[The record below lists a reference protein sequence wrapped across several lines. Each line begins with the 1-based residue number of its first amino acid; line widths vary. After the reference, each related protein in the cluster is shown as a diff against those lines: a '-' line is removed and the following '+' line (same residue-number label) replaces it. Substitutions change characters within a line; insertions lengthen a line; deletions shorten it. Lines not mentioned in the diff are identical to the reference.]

1 MMLSAAKLPILSQSA
16 FHHCQKSPI
25 KIEFKKKATGRP
37 SNSNRLE
44 EKRRS
49 KRTKAFMRS
58 PGKQYVE
65 TKWKQNRKGPT
76 PSTGCLEAKDV

>member
-1 MMLSAAKLPILSQSA
+1 
-16 FHHCQKSPI
+16 
-25 KIEFKKKATGRP
+25 
-37 SNSNRLE
+37 LE

-65 TKWKQNRKGPT
+65 TKWIQNRKGPT